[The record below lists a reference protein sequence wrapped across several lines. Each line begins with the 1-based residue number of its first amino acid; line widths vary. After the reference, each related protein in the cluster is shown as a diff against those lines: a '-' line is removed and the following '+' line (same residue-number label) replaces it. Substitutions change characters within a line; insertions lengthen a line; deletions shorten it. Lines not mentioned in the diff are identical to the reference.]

1 MIILMSLYLI
11 VLSYFPVFLCRVLN
25 CQGYVYSLAQILRQ
39 KNYRVIYTVNQF
51 TIYAAL
57 FFMHH
62 IYVVY
67 YSGGGSPLLN

>member
-11 VLSYFPVFLCRVLN
+11 VLSYLSVFLCRVLN

-39 KNYRVIYTVNQF
+39 ENYQVIYTVNQF
-51 TIYAAL
+51 TIDAAP
-57 FFMHH
+57 FFMH